1 MTEGEKCFLC
11 GKDGR
16 AVNLERH
23 HLIEGNGRRQLSE
36 KYGLV
41 VMLCPDCHR
50 NGPRAAHRDAHT
62 ALYLHQYAE
71 KKWLEE
77 NDGSIEDFIK
87 IFGKNYL

>member
-16 AVNLERH
+16 AVHLERH

-36 KYGLV
+36 KFNLC

-50 NGPRAAHRDAHT
+50 NGERAAHRNTAT
-62 ALYLHQYAE
+62 ALSLHQYAE
-71 KKWLEE
+71 RKWLWE
-77 NDGSIEDFIK
+77 NEGTIDEFIQ